1 MGVVPDFH
9 FRDLTYKVGPAL
21 FLPLQEKEWPWCVLV
36 KVDSPH
42 LSEIFKQVIGTYGRF
57 VEGNPFEAEFM
68 DQTINQWYESNE
80 RTGRLIGYFSV
91 LAIIL
96 SVMGILAMATYFIQQ
111 RVKEIGIRRVNG
123 ATVSEIL
130 RMLVESFMKWIL
142 LAFVLAC
149 PLAWYVVSH
158 WLDGFAY
165 RIDLNWWIFGI
176 AGGFSA
182 FIALI
187 IVGWQSIKAA
197 RVNPVRSL
205 KNE

>member
-1 MGVVPDFH
+1 
-9 FRDLTYKVGPAL
+9 
-21 FLPLQEKEWPWCVLV
+21 
-36 KVDSPH
+36 
-42 LSEIFKQVIGTYGRF
+42 
-57 VEGNPFEAEFM
+57 
-68 DQTINQWYESNE
+68 
-80 RTGRLIGYFSV
+80 
-91 LAIIL
+91 
-96 SVMGILAMATYFIQQ
+96 MGILAMATYFIQQ